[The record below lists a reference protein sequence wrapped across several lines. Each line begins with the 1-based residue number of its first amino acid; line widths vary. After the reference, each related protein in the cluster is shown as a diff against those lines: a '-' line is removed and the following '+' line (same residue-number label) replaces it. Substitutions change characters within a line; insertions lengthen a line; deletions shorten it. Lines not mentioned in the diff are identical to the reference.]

1 MTVFRLIWIALP
13 AALALG
19 GCVENADDIKP
30 VARAIAPAG
39 IARGANV
46 TFASIDGAPGPVLA
60 RFTDIML
67 AAAAKL
73 EIPVTDAARAKYF
86 VRGYLTAYPDEKG
99 TAVGYVW
106 DVFDAGK
113 HLAKR
118 VDDVVVIKAR
128 APDGWSAVDD
138 AALTSLAARSADD
151 LAAFLGG
158 TPEAVAA
165 AKTAPAAP
173 AQPLAYAPVQ

>member
-1 MTVFRLIWIALP
+1 MIPFRLIWPALP
-13 AALALG
+13 AMLALA

-30 VARAIAPAG
+30 VARAIVPAG

-46 TFASIDGAPGPVLA
+46 VFSIDGAPAPVIA
-60 RFTDIML
+60 RFTDAML
-67 AAAAKL
+67 AAAARL
-73 EIPVTDAARAKYF
+73 EIPITDGANAKYF
-86 VRGYLTAYPDEKG
+86 VHGYLTAYPDEKG

-118 VDDVVVIKAR
+118 VDDVIVIKAK

-138 AALTSLAARSADD
+138 AALTSLATRSADD

-173 AQPLAYAPVQ
+173 ARPLAYAPVQ

>member
-1 MTVFRLIWIALP
+1 MTPFRLIWLALP
-13 AALALG
+13 AALALA

-30 VARAIAPAG
+30 VARAVVPSG
-39 IARGANV
+39 VARGANV
-46 TFASIDGAPGPVLA
+46 TFASIDGAPAPLIA
-60 RFTDIML
+60 RFTEALL
-67 AAAAKL
+67 AAAARL
-73 EIPVTDAARAKYF
+73 EIPVTDAKQARYF

-106 DVFDAGK
+106 DVFDAAK

-118 VDDVVVIKAR
+118 VDDVIVIKAR
-128 APDGWSAVDD
+128 AQDGWSAVDE
-138 AALTSLAARSADD
+138 AVLASLAARSADD

-165 AKTAPAAP
+165 AKTAPVAP
-173 AQPLAYAPVQ
+173 AQPLAYAPQ